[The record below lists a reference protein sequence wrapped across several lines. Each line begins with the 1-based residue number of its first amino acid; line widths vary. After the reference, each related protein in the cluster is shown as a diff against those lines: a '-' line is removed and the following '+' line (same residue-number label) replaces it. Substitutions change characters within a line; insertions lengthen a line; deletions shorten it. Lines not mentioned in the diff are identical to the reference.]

1 MVDDPGETAPSR
13 HNRVGAQMNSETRQH
28 SRGLDNSTP
37 EVSGRGGGR
46 HEVLRPSHSLGGTS
60 VGVVL
65 LQVRIFFFWVFS
77 FV

>member
-28 SRGLDNSTP
+28 SRGLDNSKP
-37 EVSGRGGGR
+37 EVSGRGGGG
-46 HEVLRPSHSLGGTS
+46 HEVLRPNHSLGGTS
-60 VGVVL
+60 VVVVL
-65 LQVRIFFFWVFS
+65 LQVGIFFFWVFS